1 VLVVAIKMNL
11 YRKWKSSQFTLAA
24 AAAAAAAKSNGILL
38 TATHDVYAMRSQL
51 LLGWLKAHVPVWV
64 SGPTRSRTNE
74 ECFECLLELFSCGFS
89 LYCYG
94 RVLVISAVR
103 CSSFG
108 FWVFG

>member
-1 VLVVAIKMNL
+1 MLVVAIKMNL
-11 YRKWKSSQFTLAA
+11 YRKWKSSQFTLA

-51 LLGWLKAHVPVWV
+51 LLGWLKANVPVWV